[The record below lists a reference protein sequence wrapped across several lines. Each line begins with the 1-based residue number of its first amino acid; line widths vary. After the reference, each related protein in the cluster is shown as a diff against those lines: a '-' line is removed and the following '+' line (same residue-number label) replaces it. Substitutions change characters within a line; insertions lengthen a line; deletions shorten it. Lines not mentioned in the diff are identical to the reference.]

1 MPVPASSGN
10 PPNPNNVISKIGDNS
25 SYALVKLSLAEK
37 DYDRLYKPLT
47 NYKHLRHLDLS
58 TNQITDF

>member
-1 MPVPASSGN
+1 MANLPPPSSSNNPVAS
-10 PPNPNNVISKIGDNS
+10 NNIVSKIGDNS

-37 DYDRLYKPLT
+37 DYDKLYKPLT

-58 TNQITDF
+58 VN

>member
-1 MPVPASSGN
+1 MPAPASSGN
-10 PPNPNNVISKIGDNS
+10 PPSNNNVISKTGDNS

-47 NYKHLRHLDLS
+47 NYKYLSHLDLS
-58 TNQITDF
+58 VN